1 MKPLLPALFR
11 RLSLFTALVSAV
23 APTHA
28 LAQSAWSGG
37 GADNEFS
44 NGSNWTPATPGT
56 TDTATVDTGSP
67 QVTDDVTVG
76 KLEVDG
82 GNVTVTDSGTL
93 TTTSGT
99 TINSGSVSINSGGVV
114 NSDVSLNGG
123 SLSLDGHLNG
133 RLNLN
138 NGNVTVNGT
147 LDSASVGTGTA
158 LSNNG
163 ATGDVDVSTGATFV
177 NNSGATVD
185 TVTNSGTTSNAGTV
199 GSLTNTAG
207 NFTNNAGGTVTGTT
221 TISGGTVT
229 NNFVIT
235 DADVA
240 AVATFVNNQ
249 GATAGAVT
257 NSGTVTNAGTIA
269 SIQNDAGTF
278 TNNAGGIVTASTT
291 INGGDATNNASLNT
305 VNVGAG
311 GTFTNTTGATAGAV
325 ANAGT
330 TSNAGTIASLTNTAG
345 TFTNNAGG
353 TITGQTTIEGG
364 TVTNNFVIT
373 DADVAAAATFIN
385 NQGATAGAVTNSGTV
400 TNAGTIAS
408 IQNDAG
414 TFTNNAGGI
423 VTGSTTVNGGSVTN
437 NASLNSVDV
446 GASGAFTNATGA
458 DAGAVTNAGTTS
470 NAGTIASL
478 TNTAG
483 TFTNNAGGTIT
494 GLTTVEG
501 GTVTNNFVITDADVA
516 AVAAFVNNQGAT
528 AGAIRNSGAVTN
540 AGTIASIQNDA
551 GTFTNN
557 AGGTV
562 TGTTTVNGGSVV
574 NNATLA
580 DVAVEAAGTFVNN
593 SGAVAGT
600 ITNSGTAANDGTI
613 AALQNNAGTFSNTGT
628 IAGAATVSGGSL
640 INDGTIAGAVDVDS
654 GGLLSGSGSVGGLV
668 VNAGGV
674 LAPGPGIAT
683 LGVNGD
689 VTFRAG
695 STYQVDIA
703 ASGLSDSV
711 DATGAVSIEGGT
723 LAIKAAAGRYAT
735 ATSYTILNAGS
746 ITGSFD
752 AVSSDFAFLSPT
764 LIYDAT
770 SIDMQL
776 DRNGVQFAD
785 VADTANGRVTAAA
798 VEALGSGNAVYDA
811 VLPLDATT
819 AKGAFTQ
826 LSGDVHASLKRVLL
840 WESRF
845 PRDAILDEIASGL
858 HKRDDAVR
866 FWTSGYLSSNT
877 WSGDG
882 NAAGINVATNGVVFG
897 TDAPVADQWRIGGI
911 IGYSQDS
918 LGQANTD
925 SYHAGLYAMGEIG
938 QVTLAGGAIYSHNEV
953 STRRDISFGT
963 FSDRLTADY
972 ASATSQVFADISW
985 THDFDGFKLRPF
997 ANLAYVNLD
1006 SDGFRESG
1014 GDAALSTS
1022 GGNDAITATTLGL
1035 RWSTDWLE
1043 RDIPVSL
1050 SGMLGW
1056 RHLTG
1061 DVTPRSSLAFA
1072 GGSPFIIEAVEMP
1085 RDSLVAQ
1092 IGVSAKL
1099 SKSSR
1104 LTLSYSGEFGKGLQS
1119 SAARINFEARF

>member
-1 MKPLLPALFR
+1 MKPLLPALLR
-11 RLSLFTALVSAV
+11 RLGLFTALVSAV

-44 NGSNWTPATPGT
+44 NGSNWTPAAPGAG
-56 TDTATVDTGSP
+56 DLATVDTGSP

-76 KLEVDG
+76 RLDVDG

-93 TTTSGT
+93 TTTSET
-99 TINSGSVSINSGGVV
+99 TISSGSVSINSGGVV

-147 LDSASVGTGTA
+147 LGRASVATGTA

-163 ATGDVDVSTGATFV
+163 ATGGVDVSAGATFV

-185 TVTNSGTTSNAGTV
+185 TVTNAGTTSNAGTV

-221 TISGGTVT
+221 TVSGGTVT
-229 NNFVIT
+229 NNFIIT

-249 GATAGAVT
+249 GATAGAIR

-269 SIQNDAGTF
+269 SVQNDAGTF
-278 TNNAGGIVTASTT
+278 TNNAGGIVTGTTT
-291 INGGDATNNASLNT
+291 ISGGDATNNARLSD
-305 VNVGAG
+305 VNVGMG
-311 GTFTNTTGATAGAV
+311 GTFTNAAGATAGAV

-345 TFTNNAGG
+345 TFTNNADGK
-353 TITGQTTIEGG
+353 ITGQTAVEGG

-373 DADVAAAATFIN
+373 DADVTAVASFVN
-385 NQGATAGAVTNSGTV
+385 NQGATAGAIRNSGTV

-408 IQNDAG
+408 IQNDDG

-423 VTGSTTVNGGSVTN
+423 VTGSATVNGGSVTN

-446 GASGAFTNATGA
+446 GAAGAFTNATGA
-458 DAGAVTNAGTTS
+458 NAGAVTNAGTTS
-470 NAGTIASL
+470 NAGTVASL

-494 GLTTVEG
+494 GQTTIDG

-516 AVAAFVNNQGAT
+516 AVATFVNNQGAT
-528 AGAIRNSGAVTN
+528 AGAIRNSGTVTN
-540 AGTIASIQNDA
+540 AGMIASIENDA

-557 AGGTV
+557 TGGTV
-562 TGTTTVNGGSVV
+562 TGATSVNGGRVV

-580 DVAVEAAGTFVNN
+580 GVAVAATGTFVNN

-600 ITNSGTAANDGTI
+600 VTNSGTAANDGTI
-613 AALQNNAGTFSNTGT
+613 TALQNNAGTFSNTGT
-628 IAGAATVSGGSL
+628 ITGAATVSGGSL

-654 GGLLSGSGSVGGLV
+654 GGLLSGSGSVGGLL

-674 LAPGPGIAT
+674 LAPGSGIAT

-695 STYQVDIA
+695 STYQVDITA
-703 ASGLSDSV
+703 DGLSDSV
-711 DATGAVSIEGGT
+711 DATGAVFIEGGT

-735 ATSYTILNAGS
+735 NTSYTILTAGS

-776 DRNGVQFAD
+776 DRNSVQFAD
-785 VADTANGRVTAAA
+785 VANTANGRATAAA
-798 VEALGSGNAVYDA
+798 VEALGLGNTVYDA

-819 AKGAFTQ
+819 ANGAFTQ
-826 LSGDVHASLKRVLL
+826 LSGEVHASLKSTLL

-845 PRDAILDEIASGL
+845 PRDAILDEIAAGL
-858 HKRDDAVR
+858 DKRDDAVR
-866 FWTSGYLSSNT
+866 FWTSGYLSSST

-882 NAAGINVATNGVVFG
+882 DAAGIDVTTNGVVFG
-897 TDAPVADQWRIGGI
+897 ADAPIAKQWRIGGI
-911 IGYSQDS
+911 VGYGQDS
-918 LGQANTD
+918 FSQANTD
-925 SYHAGLYAMGEIG
+925 SYHAGLYAIGEIG
-938 QVTLAGGAIYSHNEV
+938 QVTLAGGAIYSRNEA

-972 ASATSQVFADISW
+972 ASATSQVFADVSW
-985 THDFDGFKLRPF
+985 THEVNGIKLQPF
-997 ANLAYVNLD
+997 ANLAYVSLD
-1006 SDGFRESG
+1006 SDGFRENG
-1014 GDAALSTS
+1014 GDAALSAS
-1022 GGNDAITATTLGL
+1022 SDNDAITATTLGL
-1035 RWSTDWLE
+1035 RWSMDWLANE
-1043 RDIPVSL
+1043 VPITL
-1050 SGMLGW
+1050 SGTMAW
-1056 RHLTG
+1056 RHLAG

>member
-44 NGSNWTPATPGT
+44 NGSNWTPAAPGAA
-56 TDTATVDTGSP
+56 DTATVDTGSS
-67 QVTDDVTVG
+67 QVTDDVTIG
-76 KLEVDG
+76 RLDVDG

-99 TINSGSVSINSGGVV
+99 TISSGSVSINAGGVV
-114 NSDVSLNGG
+114 NSDVSLDGG
-123 SLSLDGHLNG
+123 SLSLDGNLNG

-147 LDSASVGTGTA
+147 LGSASVATGTA

-163 ATGDVDVSTGATFV
+163 TTGDVDVSTGATFV

-185 TVTNSGTTSNAGTV
+185 RVSNSGTTTNAGTV

-221 TISGGTVT
+221 TVLGGTVT

-249 GATAGAVT
+249 GATAGTVR

-269 SIQNDAGTF
+269 SVQNDAGTF
-278 TNNAGGIVTASTT
+278 TNNAGGVVTGSTT
-291 INGGDATNNASLNT
+291 VNGGDVTNNAGLNS

-311 GTFTNTTGATAGAV
+311 GTFINTTGATAGAV

-353 TITGQTTIEGG
+353 TITGQTAVEGG

-373 DADVAAAATFIN
+373 DADVAAVATFVN
-385 NQGATAGAVTNSGTV
+385 NQGAIAGTVRNAGTV

-408 IQNDAG
+408 VQNDAG

-446 GASGAFTNATGA
+446 GTAGAFTNATGA
-458 DAGAVTNAGTTS
+458 NAGAVTNAGTTS
-470 NAGTIASL
+470 NAGTVTSL
-478 TNTAG
+478 ANTAG

-494 GLTTVEG
+494 GQTTIHG

-528 AGAIRNSGAVTN
+528 AGAIRNSGTVTN
-540 AGTIASIQNDA
+540 AGTIASIENDA

-557 AGGTV
+557 TGGTV
-562 TGTTTVNGGSVV
+562 TGATTVNGGSVV

-580 DVAVEAAGTFVNN
+580 DVAVGAAGTFVNN

-600 ITNSGTAANDGTI
+600 VTNSGTAANDGTI

-628 IAGAATVSGGSL
+628 ITGAATVSGGSL
-640 INDGTIAGAVDVDS
+640 INDGTISGAVDVDD
-654 GGLLSGSGSVGGLV
+654 GGLLSGSGSIGGLV

-695 STYQVDIA
+695 STYQVDIT
-703 ASGLSDSV
+703 SNGLSDSV
-711 DATGAVSIEGGT
+711 NATGAVSIEGGT
-723 LAIKAAAGRYAT
+723 LVIKAAAGRYAT
-735 ATSYTILNAGS
+735 ATNYTILAAGS
-746 ITGSFD
+746 IAGTFD
-752 AVSSDFAFLSPT
+752 TVSSDFAFLSPT

-776 DRNGVQFAD
+776 DRNSVQFAD
-785 VADTANGRVTAAA
+785 VAQTANGRATATA
-798 VEALGSGNAVYDA
+798 VEALGSGSSVYDA
-811 VLPLDATT
+811 VLPLDAAT
-819 AKGAFTQ
+819 ADDAFTQ
-826 LSGDVHASLKRVLL
+826 LSGEVHASLKSALL

-845 PRDAILDEIASGL
+845 PREAILDEIASGL
-858 HKRDDAVR
+858 DKRDDAVV

-882 NAAGINVATNGVVFG
+882 NAAAINVATDGIVFG
-897 TDAPVADQWRIGGI
+897 ADAPITDQWRVGGI
-911 IGYSQDS
+911 IGYGQDS
-918 LGQANTD
+918 FSQANTD

-938 QVTLAGGAIYSHNEV
+938 KVTLAGGAIYSHSEA
-953 STRRDISFGT
+953 SIRRDISFGT
-963 FSDRLTADY
+963 FSDRLAADY
-972 ASATSQVFADISW
+972 ASATSQVFADVSW
-985 THDFDGFKLRPF
+985 THEVDGIKLQPF

-1006 SDGFRESG
+1006 SDGFRETG
-1014 GDAALSTS
+1014 GDTALSAS
-1022 GGNDAITATTLGL
+1022 SASDAITATTLGL
-1035 RWSTDWLE
+1035 RWSMDWLANE
-1043 RDIPVSL
+1043 VPVTL

-1056 RHLTG
+1056 RHLAG
-1061 DVTPRSSLAFA
+1061 DVAPRSSLAFT

-1092 IGVSAKL
+1092 VGVSATL